1 MRSALIFILAIGL
14 LSAAD
19 PVPELFTLKD
29 GRSLVGTYDPRTGVL
44 TLVGPIRGAVPV
56 KAEDIVSR
64 AAAPP
69 EALVA
74 PKPKVKPKELT
85 PEEKAVS
92 AKADAKSDALEAEKN
107 ALARDEAD
115 VKLLD
120 GRIER
125 TKKKIRDFRAQF
137 KLRAKSEGLW
147 YDEDPPEIRF
157 LEEPVA
163 TLPRTGE
170 SNVAV
175 RGFISEYKGLVD
187 KQAALKLKIETH
199 KIEIAKLEGR
209 EPPPPAPKPP
219 AAPKP

>member
-1 MRSALIFILAIGL
+1 MRSMLLLLMTIGL

-44 TLVGPIRGAVPV
+44 TLVGPIKGAVPV
-56 KAEDIVSR
+56 KPEDIVSR

-69 EALVA
+69 EALAA
-74 PKPKVKPKELT
+74 PKPKVKAKELT

-92 AKADAKSDALEAEKN
+92 DKADAKSDALEKEKA

-115 VKLLD
+115 ARLLE

-137 KLRAKSEGLW
+137 KVRAKSEGLW
-147 YDEDPPEIRF
+147 YEEDPPESRF

-175 RGFISEYKGLVD
+175 RGLISEYKGLVD
-187 KQAALKLKIETH
+187 KQAAYKLKIETH
-199 KIEIAKLEGR
+199 KIEIAKLEGL
-209 EPPPPAPKPP
+209 PVPAPPAPAKP
-219 AAPKP
+219 

>member
-1 MRSALIFILAIGL
+1 MRSLLLLALAIGL

-44 TLVGPIRGAVPV
+44 TLVGPIKGAVPV
-56 KAEDIVSR
+56 KPEDIVSR

-74 PKPKVKPKELT
+74 PKPKAKPKELT
-85 PEEKAVS
+85 PEEKAAS
-92 AKADAKSDALEAEKN
+92 AKVDANADALEAEKA

-115 VKLLD
+115 ARLLE

-125 TKKKIRDFRAQF
+125 TRKKIREFRAQF
-137 KLRAKSEGLW
+137 KIRAKSEGLW
-147 YDEDPPEIRF
+147 YEEDPPEKRF

-175 RGFISEYKGLVD
+175 RGLISEYKGLVD
-187 KQAALKLKIETH
+187 KQAAYKLKIETH
-199 KIEIAKLEGR
+199 RIEIAKLEGS
-209 EPPPPAPKPP
+209 PPLAPVAPKPNP
-219 AAPKP
+219 